1 MKAVG
6 SVSYVSFA
14 ELTSMIDGC
23 TASVYGAIEIRLRP
37 GERCGKGSQGGFMT
51 IDRALWPTPP
61 RAVRLPVGGAAP
73 VDGWHS
79 LHLVCAGFAQ
89 QRPAARQ
96 PT

>member
-1 MKAVG
+1 
-6 SVSYVSFA
+6 
-14 ELTSMIDGC
+14 
-23 TASVYGAIEIRLRP
+23 
-37 GERCGKGSQGGFMT
+37 MT